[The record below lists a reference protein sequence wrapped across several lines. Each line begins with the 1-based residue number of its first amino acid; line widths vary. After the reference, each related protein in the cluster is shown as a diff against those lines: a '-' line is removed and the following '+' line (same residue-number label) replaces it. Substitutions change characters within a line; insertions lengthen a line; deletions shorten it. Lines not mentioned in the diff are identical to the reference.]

1 LAAFQLFPHR
11 PDSSAEEI
19 AEVTGTIHHESRSL
33 LLLEYY
39 GCVVYCVNVV
49 WNIPTV
55 VRPFTGDVSAGPCMC
70 GRVSLSRTS
79 LCKTTDSTVMGTQY
93 GHILRWMGIEHVVVC
108 GLFTDQCVSST
119 VRDLSDLGYTV
130 FLVED
135 ATSAINAD
143 LQIWETRMLNQI
155 YCKVVSTDE
164 VLQDLATQ

>member
-1 LAAFQLFPHR
+1 
-11 PDSSAEEI
+11 
-19 AEVTGTIHHESRSL
+19 
-33 LLLEYY
+33 
-39 GCVVYCVNVV
+39 
-49 WNIPTV
+49 
-55 VRPFTGDVSAGPCMC
+55 MC
-70 GRVSLSRTS
+70 ARMSLSRIS

-119 VRDLSDLGYTV
+119 VRDLSDWGYTV

-155 YCKVVSTDE
+155 YCKVVSTEE
-164 VLQDLATQ
+164 VLEDLVAQ